1 MSLGAAGEVV
11 RRSTGQSGQGQGSSI
26 FMSEAN
32 IRRLVDKLSK
42 MRGAALKLGQFM
54 SIQGRLFPLVHYYLP
69 RGDCG
74 VLIVWLD
81 VDTNVLPEQLERVL
95 QQVQANADYMPD
107 WQLEVR
113 LIPSLSIRPSLLK
126 QYSSPFVVLLG

>member
-11 RRSTGQSGQGQGSSI
+11 RRSTGQSGQGQGGSI

-54 SIQGRLFPLVHYYLP
+54 SIQGRLFPLVHYYHARLQCVHCLVG
-69 RGDCG
+69 RRYECFAGTVGEGFTTSSSECG
-74 VLIVWLD
+74 LH
-81 VDTNVLPEQLERVL
+81 
-95 QQVQANADYMPD
+95 A
-107 WQLEVR
+107 
-113 LIPSLSIRPSLLK
+113 
-126 QYSSPFVVLLG
+126 